1 MKTDIKSNEE
11 MFISEPILRNSL
23 EFSNPTRPPRVKKHR
38 NTSSVMSE
46 NQESQNVD
54 LVDSIPEH
62 KTVQNRLSS
71 FLKGFPQTAK
81 VKIKSKLSNLV

>member
-1 MKTDIKSNEE
+1 
-11 MFISEPILRNSL
+11 MFISEPMLRDSL
-23 EFSNPTRPPRVKKHR
+23 EFSNPTRPPRLKKHR
-38 NTSSVMSE
+38 NTSSVISE

-54 LVDSIPEH
+54 LAESISEH

-81 VKIKSKLSNLV
+81 VKLKSKLSNLV

>member
-1 MKTDIKSNEE
+1 M
-11 MFISEPILRNSL
+11 LRDSL
-23 EFSNPTRPPRVKKHR
+23 EFSNPTRPPRLKKHR
-38 NTSSVMSE
+38 NTSSVISE

-54 LVDSIPEH
+54 LAESISEH

-81 VKIKSKLSNLV
+81 VKLKSKLSNLV